1 MVRIES
7 ELMPNFHGT
16 LVLLE
21 LDRADETGDFLRPAL
36 QNMPDEHPLRP
47 DLMKFVK

>member
-7 ELMPNFHGT
+7 ELIANFHST

-21 LDRADETGDFLRPAL
+21 LDRADETSDFMRPAL
-36 QNMPDEHPLRP
+36 QTMPDEHPLRP

>member
-7 ELMPNFHGT
+7 ELMANFHST

-21 LDRADETGDFLRPAL
+21 LDHADETGKFLRLAL

-47 DLMKFVK
+47 DLMKFVQ